1 MDAEEAKYSS
11 PPVDGRR
18 SGKRDRRGA
27 KPPGAAPNPREL
39 SVRLLTSERDIE
51 ETLPL
56 ALAARAESRF
66 SEYPLDADRY
76 RRFLAE
82 RFVADPVRYGFLIA
96 RHGERAVGML
106 ACQAQ
111 RLIFGDVTVA
121 SCLWF
126 YVLASCR
133 RTLLG
138 GRVAVRLV
146 DAGRRWALNRKAV
159 EWQMYVT
166 SGIHIGQTDRLFRRL
181 GFRQTG
187 GNYAM
192 RLDVEEVR

>member
-1 MDAEEAKYSS
+1 M
-11 PPVDGRR
+11 PPELSQTVEPMERGR
-18 SGKRDRRGA
+18 GQVRREG
-27 KPPGAAPNPREL
+27 GGRAPERAGL
-39 SVRLLTSERDIE
+39 SVRLLATESDIE

-56 ALAARAESRF
+56 ALAACAESRF
-66 SEYPLDADRY
+66 REYPLDAERY

-96 RHGERAVGML
+96 RHEERAVGML
-106 ACQAQ
+106 TCHAQ
-111 RLIFGDVTVA
+111 RLMFGDVTVV

-126 YVLASCR
+126 YVLGSCR

-138 GRVAVRLV
+138 GRAAVRLV

-159 EWQMYVT
+159 EWQMHVT

-192 RLDVEEVR
+192 GLDAGEVR